1 MTDHLYPAPPWR
13 WSARNA
19 LLRYWVRDPVE
30 AMADWLPHQAM
41 RLMPTETA
49 SAFGARLGLR
59 AGRKRQVGSDRVRS
73 LLRSLRPEATP
84 AEVEALLMAHWAHVG
99 RCFAE
104 FAALSRFRAEGRIAI
119 EGGERLL
126 ALRDA
131 GRPLIIAGLH
141 VGNWE
146 VVHAGLAQLG
156 IPFHAIYQR
165 LPNRFR
171 MRIADRAR
179 GRSRRSAG
187 PQASVAVAPT
197 LGAVFEAHRVLES
210 REAALLYYVDEFW
223 EGRVHAP
230 ALGRPLRMDG
240 NIMRAVRLAAA
251 TGAAVVPAYALRLGE
266 AARFRLSFLPE
277 VPVGPPGRGRQA
289 VLQDIA
295 ALDAV
300 VEQVVRATPE
310 QWFMAHVFQ
319 PDR

>member
-1 MTDHLYPAPPWR
+1 MTDHLYPPPPWR
-13 WSARNA
+13 WSARQA
-19 LLRYWVRDPVE
+19 LFRHWLRDPLQGL
-30 AMADWLPHQAM
+30 ADWLPHQAL
-41 RLMPTETA
+41 RLLPTEAA
-49 SAFGARLGLR
+49 SAFGVTMGQR
-59 AGRKRQVGSDRVRS
+59 AGRKRQVGSDRVRA
-73 LLRSLRPEATP
+73 LLRQLWPEATP
-84 AEVEALLMAHWAHVG
+84 AEVEALLAAHWAHVG
-99 RCFAE
+99 RCFSE
-104 FAALSRFRAEGRIAI
+104 FAALSRFRAEGRIEI
-119 EGGERLL
+119 EGGDRLL
-126 ALRDA
+126 ALRDS

-179 GRSRRSAG
+179 GRSRSVAG
-187 PQASVAVAPT
+187 PQAAVAVAPT

-230 ALGRPLRMDG
+230 ALGRPLKLDG
-240 NIMRAVRLAAA
+240 NIMRAVRLASA
-251 TGAAVVPAYALRLGE
+251 TGAAIVPAYALRLGQ
-266 AARFRLSFLPE
+266 AARFRLHFLPE
-277 VPVGPPGRGRQA
+277 VPIGPPGRGRQA
-289 VLQDIA
+289 VLADIA

-300 VEQVVRATPE
+300 VEQVVRAHPE